1 MYPEP
6 IPDAAFGFVLDE
18 RYRRRWAQDFLDKE
32 YYPSRSVEY
41 RLSDLSLD
49 EKQRESTLLSAMV
62 VMNST
67 IPRDVYAAVPG
78 LRLPLRR
85 RRLLPVKEDGF
96 LIPRTYVFVL
106 HEGGP
111 PSQHPTPE
119 HVELVRKALGLG
131 EEHEPVWVPIYRC
144 VETDRQLHGSLK
156 LSCVDADSNFVCL
169 ISLQGDVLSRSR
181 ASAPPTAVFVCDQPL
196 LAL

>member
-6 IPDAAFGFVLDE
+6 IPDAAFGFILDE
-18 RYRRRWAQDFLDKE
+18 QYRRRRAQHFLDHE
-32 YYPSRSVEY
+32 YYPSNPVEH
-41 RLSDLSLD
+41 RLSRLSLD
-49 EKQRESTLLSAMV
+49 DDSSESLKRHEDTLLSAMV

-131 EEHEPVWVPIYRC
+131 EDQEPVWVPIYRC
-144 VETDRQLHGSLK
+144 VESRRAFGFNRE
-156 LSCVDADSNFVCL
+156 LSVIVC
-169 ISLQGDVLSRSR
+169 
-181 ASAPPTAVFVCDQPL
+181 
-196 LAL
+196 